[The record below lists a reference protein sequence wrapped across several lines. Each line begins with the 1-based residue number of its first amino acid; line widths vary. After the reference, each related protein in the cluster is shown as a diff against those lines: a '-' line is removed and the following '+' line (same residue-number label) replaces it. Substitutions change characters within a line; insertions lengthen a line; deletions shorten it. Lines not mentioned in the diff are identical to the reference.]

1 MSDVEVK
8 IGNKFHLLDKD
19 CDGVLTRKDM
29 AHVLQTILKRELK
42 AEEATSITVDIDYNK
57 DGVFSMLSWLNRGI
71 EYHWQACR
79 GWVRERFK

>member
-57 DGVFSMLSWLNRGI
+57 DGVFSIAELAQIGELNTIVKLAEDG
-71 EYHWQACR
+71 
-79 GWVRERFK
+79 

>member
-57 DGVFSMLSWLNRGI
+57 DGVFSIAELAQSGN
-71 EYHWQACR
+71 
-79 GWVRERFK
+79 

>member
-19 CDGVLTRKDM
+19 CDDVLTREDL
-29 AHVLQTILKRELK
+29 AHVLQTILKRELT

-57 DGVFSMLSWLNRGI
+57 DGVFSIAELAQIGELNTIVKLAEDG
-71 EYHWQACR
+71 
-79 GWVRERFK
+79 

>member
-19 CDGVLTRKDM
+19 CDDVLTREDM
-29 AHVLQTILKRELK
+29 AHVLQTILKRELT

-57 DGVFSMLSWLNRGI
+57 DGVFSIAELAQIGELNTIVKLAEDG
-71 EYHWQACR
+71 
-79 GWVRERFK
+79 